1 MIGTKEVMIGDLVY
15 NSNHEVCKVY
25 SISNIFESKIYL
37 DNLQKDDGCF
47 EVACEVEPI
56 PITPEILKK
65 NGFEEGLDKD
75 NIECYRYY
83 NIGTNGYEKI
93 TLWDCSD
100 GYWRVK
106 IINYEKFNDNDIND
120 IIYKNDFMCFNKV
133 HQLQHVLKLC
143 DIKKEIIV

>member
-1 MIGTKEVMIGDLVY
+1 MSKKITKKYLK
-15 NSNHEVCKVY
+15 NLCKVY
-25 SISNIFESKIYL
+25 LISSIFESKIYL

-65 NGFEEGLDKD
+65 SGFEEGLDKD

-93 TLWDCSD
+93 TLWDSD
-100 GYWRVK
+100 DDDWSVE
-106 IINYEKFNDNDIND
+106 IINYDKFNDNKIVYEN
-120 IIYKNDFMCFNKV
+120 NFVFFKV
-133 HQLQHVLKLC
+133 HQLQHALKLC
-143 DIKKEIIV
+143 NIEKEINYNYGK

>member
-1 MIGTKEVMIGDLVY
+1 MIGTKEIMIGDLVY

-65 NGFEEGLDKD
+65 NGFELKPDGWIWCQESSIEDK
-75 NIECYRYY
+75 
-83 NIGTNGYEKI
+83 
-93 TLWDCSD
+93 
-100 GYWRVK
+100 
-106 IINYEKFNDNDIND
+106 NYIFIQFRKGCDEVRLVELNFV
-120 IIYKNDFMCFNKV
+120 NKV
-133 HQLQHVLKLC
+133 LAKHEQMHYVHELQHSLRFC
-143 DIKKEIIV
+143 RIKKEIIV